1 MCFITQLAKAQ
12 MTVAYSMGVLG
23 GDLKLSNSSNPLTLS
38 MANCIQVSNGVT
50 KFLTTNAGMFINECV
65 VDLNYSK
72 ISIQV
77 LPNPFTDAVYV
88 KFKSKIDKDNH
99 FKISVFN
106 NVGQLVKIE
115 NVYQEVISRNAYVI
129 KISDNVGDIIVEK
142 NQTYGGILA
151 NVYIQLLSYYCS
163 VEKGNHPDFPRNLAK
178 VVSVE

>member
-1 MCFITQLAKAQ
+1 LKSLLTILIMCFITQFANAQ

-50 KFLTTNAGMFINECV
+50 KFLITNAGMFINECI

-77 LPNPFTDAVYV
+77 LPNPFVDAVYV
-88 KFKSKIDKDNH
+88 KFKTKIDKDNH

-106 NVGQLVKIE
+106 NLGNLVKIE
-115 NVYQEVISRNAYVI
+115 NVNQDLFYTGYKVALSNIPSGIYLMQINSSKVNEVF
-129 KISDNVGDIIVEK
+129 KIFK
-142 NQTYGGILA
+142 N
-151 NVYIQLLSYYCS
+151 
-163 VEKGNHPDFPRNLAK
+163 E
-178 VVSVE
+178 

>member
-1 MCFITQLAKAQ
+1 MCFITQFANAQ

-50 KFLTTNAGMFINECV
+50 KFLTTNAGMFINECI

-77 LPNPFTDAVYV
+77 LPNPFVDAVFV
-88 KFKSKIDKDNH
+88 KFKTKIDKDNH

-106 NVGQLVKIE
+106 NMGNLVKIE
-115 NVYQEVISRNAYVI
+115 NV
-129 KISDNVGDIIVEK
+129 
-142 NQTYGGILA
+142 NQDLFYTGY
-151 NVYIQLLSYYCS
+151 
-163 VEKGNHPDFPRNLAK
+163 K
-178 VVSVE
+178 VVLSNIPSGIYLMQINSSKVNEVFKIFMNE

>member
-1 MCFITQLAKAQ
+1 MCFITQFANAQ

-50 KFLTTNAGMFINECV
+50 KFLTTNAGMFINECI

-77 LPNPFTDAVYV
+77 LPNPFVDAVYV
-88 KFKSKIDKDNH
+88 KFKTKIDKDNH

-106 NVGQLVKIE
+106 NLGNLVKIE
-115 NVYQEVISRNAYVI
+115 NVNQDLFYTGYKVALSNIPSGIYLMQINSSKVNEVF
-129 KISDNVGDIIVEK
+129 KIFK
-142 NQTYGGILA
+142 N
-151 NVYIQLLSYYCS
+151 
-163 VEKGNHPDFPRNLAK
+163 E
-178 VVSVE
+178 